1 MARRRRTALTR
12 RIANPGI
19 SFDSNIW
26 SSFRMTSRSSDSTNV
41 QRFSERAPTL
51 PVTTC
56 FFHHVVELV
65 IPGYDLDRQVGNEA
79 LHAAIVVDQAHL
91 VSSDE
96 CHIRTVGVAIEIEL
110 LFGD

>member
-1 MARRRRTALTR
+1 
-12 RIANPGI
+12 
-19 SFDSNIW
+19 
-26 SSFRMTSRSSDSTNV
+26 MTSRSSDSTNV
-41 QRFSERAPTL
+41 QRFFGTL

-79 LHAAIVVDQAHL
+79 LHAAVVVDQAHL

-110 LFGD
+110 LFGDDGSPAYGF